1 MKTIPHLHSYKES
14 LARFRIVST
23 STHLQTTLPIASNT
37 LQHQPRTT
45 KMSIPATHKEFRV
58 NLEGPKDFTALEF
71 NEKAPVPKLGD
82 KDVLVKRE
90 SANFP

>member
-1 MKTIPHLHSYKES
+1 
-14 LARFRIVST
+14 
-23 STHLQTTLPIASNT
+23 
-37 LQHQPRTT
+37 
-45 KMSIPATHKEFRV
+45 MSIPATHKEFRV